1 MNVGRV
7 LLALALS
14 HVAIS
19 AATSEISKRDGG
31 GSGAILVRKRRG
43 DDGATTTTTTSYAE
57 AAERA
62 AREVS
67 GDATGDDDHSP
78 EKGRRHRRRLSS
90 PPRRRLASTAGAMYA
105 SYNDGWFS
113 KFRDHDEV
121 VARLTK
127 TCTST
132 PRHATDCRLTRL
144 PNATSHGADVHA
156 LLVGSNAHAGG
167 DGAVGGA
174 AVVGPWVYL
183 MAGQHAREWLPIMA
197 VAYLAER
204 LLEGM
209 ATARDIPG
217 VASADLRSLAA
228 LLSRVTVV
236 IVPVA
241 NPDGFE
247 HTYRRSLAAADE
259 LACGVGDAVAG

>member
-1 MNVGRV
+1 MNARRV
-7 LLALALS
+7 LFALATLCTLS
-14 HVAIS
+14 RVTIS
-19 AATSEISKRDGG
+19 AATSEIAKWDGG
-31 GSGAILVRKRRG
+31 GNSASLVQRRHG
-43 DDGATTTTTTSYAE
+43 DDRATTTTMTSYTEAE
-57 AAERA
+57 QA
-62 AREVS
+62 ARDVI
-67 GDATGDDDHSP
+67 GNATGDDEHSSK
-78 EKGRRHRRRLSS
+78 EGHHHRLSLLG
-90 PPRRRLASTAGAMYA
+90 RRLASNVGATYA

-127 TCTST
+127 ACTST
-132 PRHATDCRLTRL
+132 PRHAANCRLTRL
-144 PNATSHGADVHA
+144 PNATSYGADIQA
-156 LLVGSNAHAGG
+156 LLIGSNAHAGR

-217 VASADLRSLAA
+217 VASADLRSLAE
-228 LLSRVTVV
+228 LFSRVTVV
-236 IVPVA
+236 IVPMA
-241 NPDGFE
+241 NPDGFK
-247 HTYRRSLAAADE
+247 HTYHRPYAADE
-259 LACGVGDAVAG
+259 LACGAGDAVAG